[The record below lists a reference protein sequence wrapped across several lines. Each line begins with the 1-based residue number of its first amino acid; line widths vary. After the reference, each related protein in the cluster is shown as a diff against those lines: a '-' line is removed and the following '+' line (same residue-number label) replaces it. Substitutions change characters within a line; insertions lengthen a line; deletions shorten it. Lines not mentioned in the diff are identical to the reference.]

1 MNKIFNGQRLKE
13 ARLYNKLTITEL
25 GVKLNVTKQ
34 MISKYENQNTE
45 PSFEKS
51 LLLTKILGYPRE
63 FFYTGDKFNIQ
74 SEGTFFR
81 SRLTATQKAKDP
93 ASIALKYS
101 VIVRD
106 FLEQY
111 IDFPSLDERSNY
123 ESLNNYNKIARKM
136 REYVGLDNG
145 PIPDIIEVAELMG
158 FTVISMN
165 YEESKVDAFSSMN
178 IIENHSNEPKQYFVI
193 VTGTGESRS
202 FYRQQFSIAHEMA
215 HWVLHQ
221 NINPQEL
228 DKDEYK
234 IMEDEANKLASIFLL
249 PEETFGVELASKVT
263 NEIETYY
270 SLKRK
275 WNVSMAAMIIRARD
289 LNLINSE
296 QEIKLYKQMHYRKW
310 KNPEPFDLET
320 KASVPV
326 AFKQSLE
333 LLIDE
338 GILKGHE
345 IPIKIAEQYNLY
357 LTPKM
362 LAMICGVNP
371 SIFIDNSESRV
382 VLKLKDFKNKSENI
396 KSNNN

>member
-25 GVKLNVTKQ
+25 GEKLNVSKQ
-34 MISKYENQNTE
+34 MISKYENGNGE

-51 LLLTKILGYPRE
+51 LQLTNILEYPRE
-63 FFYTGDKFNIQ
+63 FFYTRDNFELN

-81 SRLTATQKAKDP
+81 SRLTATQKSKDP

-106 FLEQY
+106 FLEKY
-111 IDFPSLDERSNY
+111 IEFPILENRVNY
-123 ESLNNYNKIARKM
+123 ETIEEYDLIAQRM
-136 REYVGLDNG
+136 REYVGLDSG
-145 PIPDIIEVAELMG
+145 PIHDIIEIAELMG
-158 FTVISMN
+158 FTVISMD
-165 YEESKVDAFSSMN
+165 YSESKVDAFSSMN
-178 IIENHSNEPKQYFVI
+178 SIENINGERNNYFVI
-193 VTGTGESRS
+193 VTGTGERSS

-228 DKDEYK
+228 DKEEYK
-234 IMEDEANKLASIFLL
+234 IMEDEANRLASIFLM
-249 PEETFGVELASKVT
+249 PANSFGEELSSKIVD
-263 NEIETYY
+263 EIDTYY
-270 SLKRK
+270 NLKRK
-275 WNVSMAAMIIRARD
+275 WNVSMAAMIKRAKD
-289 LNLINSE
+289 LEIINAD
-296 QEIKLYKQMHYRKW
+296 QEVKLYKQLHYRKW

-320 KASVPV
+320 KVTVPV

-333 LLIDE
+333 LLMDE

-345 IPIKIAEQYNLY
+345 IPQMLAEQYNLY

-362 LAMICGVNP
+362 LSMICGVEP
-371 SIFIDNSESRV
+371 TMFSDNSQSRV
-382 VLKLKDFKNKSENI
+382 VLKIKDFKNKYSG
-396 KSNNN
+396 

>member
-25 GVKLNVTKQ
+25 GEKLNVTKQ

-63 FFYTGDKFNIQ
+63 FFYTEDKFNIQ

-111 IDFPSLDERSNY
+111 IDFPSLDERTKY
-123 ESLNNYNKIARKM
+123 ENLNDYNKIAKQMRKF
-136 REYVGLDNG
+136 VGLDNG

-158 FTVISMN
+158 FTVISMD

-178 IIENHSNEPKQYFVI
+178 SIENHLNESKEYFVI

-202 FYRQQFSIAHEMA
+202 FYRQQFSVAHEMA

-221 NINPQEL
+221 NFNPQEL

-234 IMEDEANKLASIFLL
+234 TMEDEANKLASIFLL
-249 PEETFGVELASKVT
+249 PEETFGIELASRVT
-263 NEIETYY
+263 DEIETYY

-289 LNLINSE
+289 LNLINSD

-320 KASVPV
+320 KATVPV

-371 SIFIDNSESRV
+371 AIFIDNSESRV
-382 VLKLKDFKNKSENI
+382 VLKLKDFKNERENLKST
-396 KSNNN
+396 NN

>member
-25 GVKLNVTKQ
+25 GEKLNVTKQ

-63 FFYTGDKFNIQ
+63 FFYTEDKFDIQ

-81 SRLTATQKAKDP
+81 SRLTATQKSKNP
-93 ASIALKYS
+93 ASIALRYS

-111 IDFPSLDERSNY
+111 IDFPALDDRVNY
-123 ESLNNYNKIARKM
+123 EGLDDYNQIARKM

-145 PIPDIIEVAELMG
+145 PITDIIEVAELMG
-158 FTVISMN
+158 FTVIRMD

-178 IIENHSNEPKQYFVI
+178 SIENHSSEPKQYFVI
-193 VTGTGESRS
+193 VTGTGETRS

-249 PEETFGVELASKVT
+249 PEETFGTELANRVPD
-263 NEIETYY
+263 EIETYY

-289 LNLINSE
+289 LKLINSD

-320 KASVPV
+320 KATVPV

-371 SIFIDNSESRV
+371 AIFIDNSESRV
-382 VLKLKDFKNKSENI
+382 VLKLKDFKNEKENLKS
-396 KSNNN
+396 SNN

>member
-34 MISKYENQNTE
+34 MISKYENQNIE
-45 PSFEKS
+45 PSFDKS
-51 LLLTKILGYPRE
+51 LQLTTILGYPRE
-63 FFYTGDKFNIQ
+63 FFYTNDKFNIQ
-74 SEGTFFR
+74 NEGTFFR
-81 SRLTATQKAKDP
+81 SRLTATQKAKNP

-111 IDFPSLDERSNY
+111 IDFPQLEEREKY
-123 ESLNNYNKIARKM
+123 ELLQDYNLIAKKM
-136 REYVGLDNG
+136 RNFVGLNNG

-165 YEESKVDAFSSMN
+165 YNESKVDAFSSMN
-178 IIENHSNEPKQYFVI
+178 VIENAVGDINPYFVI
-193 VTGTGESRS
+193 ATGTGESRS

-228 DKDEYK
+228 DKEEYK
-234 IMEDEANKLASIFLL
+234 VMEHEANKLASIFLL
-249 PEETFGVELASKVT
+249 PEDTFGAELAT
-263 NEIETYY
+263 RITDEIDTYY

-275 WNVSMAAMIIRARD
+275 WNVSMAAMIKRARD
-289 LNLINSE
+289 LSLINGD
-296 QEIKLYKQMHYRKW
+296 QEVKLYKQMHYRKW
-310 KNPEPFDLET
+310 RNPEPFDLET
-320 KASVPV
+320 KTTVPV

-362 LAMICGVNP
+362 LAMICGVEP
-371 SIFIDNSESRV
+371 ALFIDNSESRV
-382 VLKLKDFKNKSENI
+382 VLKLKDFKQKHSG
-396 KSNNN
+396 

>member
-34 MISKYENQNTE
+34 MISKYENQNIE

-51 LLLTKILGYPRE
+51 LQLTTILGYPRE
-63 FFYTGDKFNIQ
+63 FFYTNDKFNIQ
-74 SEGTFFR
+74 NEGTFFR
-81 SRLTATQKAKDP
+81 SRLTATQKAKNP

-111 IDFPSLDERSNY
+111 IDFPQLEERENY
-123 ESLNNYNKIARKM
+123 ELLQDYNLIAKKM
-136 REYVGLDNG
+136 RNFVGLDNG

-165 YEESKVDAFSSMN
+165 YNESKVDAFSSMN
-178 IIENHSNEPKQYFVI
+178 VIENAIGDINPYFVI
-193 VTGTGESRS
+193 ATGTGESRS

-228 DKDEYK
+228 DKEEYK
-234 IMEDEANKLASIFLL
+234 VMEDEANKLASIFLL
-249 PEETFGVELASKVT
+249 PEDTFGAELATRVT
-263 NEIETYY
+263 DEIDTYY

-275 WNVSMAAMIIRARD
+275 WNVSMAAMIKRARD
-289 LNLINSE
+289 LSLINGD
-296 QEIKLYKQMHYRKW
+296 QEVKLYKQMHYRKW

-320 KASVPV
+320 KTTVPV

-362 LAMICGVNP
+362 LAMICGVDP
-371 SIFIDNSESRV
+371 ALFIDNSQSRV
-382 VLKLKDFKNKSENI
+382 VLKLKDFKQKHSG
-396 KSNNN
+396 

>member
-1 MNKIFNGQRLKE
+1 
-13 ARLYNKLTITEL
+13 
-25 GVKLNVTKQ
+25 
-34 MISKYENQNTE
+34 MIEE
-45 PSFEKS
+45 
-51 LLLTKILGYPRE
+51 RE
-63 FFYTGDKFNIQ
+63 
-74 SEGTFFR
+74 
-81 SRLTATQKAKDP
+81 
-93 ASIALKYS
+93 
-101 VIVRD
+101 
-106 FLEQY
+106 
-111 IDFPSLDERSNY
+111 NY
-123 ESLNNYNKIARKM
+123 ELLQDYNLIAKKM
-136 REYVGLDNG
+136 RNFVGLDNG

-165 YEESKVDAFSSMN
+165 YNESKVDAFSSMN
-178 IIENHSNEPKQYFVI
+178 VIENAVGDITPYFVI
-193 VTGTGESRS
+193 ATGTGESRS

-228 DKDEYK
+228 DKEEYK
-234 IMEDEANKLASIFLL
+234 VMEDEANKLASIFLL
-249 PEETFGVELASKVT
+249 PEDTFGAELATRVT
-263 NEIETYY
+263 DEIDTYY

-275 WNVSMAAMIIRARD
+275 WNVSMAAMIKRARD
-289 LNLINSE
+289 LSLINGD

-320 KASVPV
+320 KTTVPV

-362 LAMICGVNP
+362 LAMICGVDP
-371 SIFIDNSESRV
+371 ALFIDNSQSRV
-382 VLKLKDFKNKSENI
+382 VLKLKDFKQKHSG
-396 KSNNN
+396 

>member
-13 ARLYNKLTITEL
+13 SRLYNKLTITEL

-34 MISKYENQNTE
+34 MISKYENQNIE

-51 LLLTKILGYPRE
+51 LQLTTILGYPRE
-63 FFYTGDKFNIQ
+63 FFYTNDKFNIQ
-74 SEGTFFR
+74 NEGTFFR

-111 IDFPSLDERSNY
+111 IDFPQLEDRESY
-123 ESLNNYNKIARKM
+123 ESLQDYNSIAKKM
-136 REYVGLDNG
+136 RNFVGLDNE

-165 YEESKVDAFSSMN
+165 YDESKVDAFSSMN
-178 IIENHSNEPKQYFVI
+178 TIENDVGEINSYFVI

-228 DKDEYK
+228 DKEEYK
-234 IMEDEANKLASIFLL
+234 IMENEANRLASIFLL
-249 PEETFGVELASKVT
+249 PEETFGAELATRVT
-263 NEIETYY
+263 DEIDTYY

-275 WNVSMAAMIIRARD
+275 WNVSMAAMIKRARD
-289 LNLINSE
+289 LSLINGD
-296 QEIKLYKQMHYRKW
+296 QEVKLYKQMHYRKW

-320 KASVPV
+320 KTTVPV

-345 IPIKIAEQYNLY
+345 IPFKIAEQYNLY

-362 LAMICGVNP
+362 LAMICGVEP
-371 SIFIDNSESRV
+371 SLFIDNSQSRV
-382 VLKLKDFKNKSENI
+382 VLKLKDFKQKHSG
-396 KSNNN
+396 

>member
-34 MISKYENQNTE
+34 MISKYENQNIE

-51 LLLTKILGYPRE
+51 LQLTTILGYPRE
-63 FFYTGDKFNIQ
+63 FFYTNDKFNIQ
-74 SEGTFFR
+74 NEGTFLR
-81 SRLTATQKAKDP
+81 SRLTATQKAKNP

-111 IDFPSLDERSNY
+111 IDFPQLEERENY
-123 ESLNNYNKIARKM
+123 ELLQDYNLIAKKM
-136 REYVGLDNG
+136 RNFVGLDNG

-165 YEESKVDAFSSMN
+165 YNESKVDAFSSMN
-178 IIENHSNEPKQYFVI
+178 VIENAIGDINPYFVI
-193 VTGTGESRS
+193 ATGTGESRS

-228 DKDEYK
+228 DKEEYK
-234 IMEDEANKLASIFLL
+234 VMEDEANKLASIFLL
-249 PEETFGVELASKVT
+249 PEDTFGAELATRVT
-263 NEIETYY
+263 DEIDTYY

-275 WNVSMAAMIIRARD
+275 WNVSMAAMIKRARD
-289 LNLINSE
+289 LSLINGD
-296 QEIKLYKQMHYRKW
+296 QEVKLYKQMHYRKW

-320 KASVPV
+320 KTTVPV

-362 LAMICGVNP
+362 LAMICGVDP
-371 SIFIDNSESRV
+371 ALFIDNSQSRV
-382 VLKLKDFKNKSENI
+382 VLKLKDFKQKHSG
-396 KSNNN
+396 

>member
-25 GVKLNVTKQ
+25 GAELNVTKQ
-34 MISKYENQNTE
+34 MISKYENQNIE

-51 LLLTKILGYPRE
+51 LQIATILGYPRE
-63 FFYTGDKFNIQ
+63 FFYTNDIFNIQ
-74 SEGTFFR
+74 NEGTFFR
-81 SRLTATQKAKDP
+81 SRLTATQKSKNP

-106 FLEQY
+106 FLEQF
-111 IDFPSLDERSNY
+111 IDFPQLEERESY
-123 ESLNNYNKIARKM
+123 EHLEDYNAIAKRM
-136 REYVGLDNG
+136 RNFVGLDSR

-158 FTVISMN
+158 FTVISMDYN
-165 YEESKVDAFSSMN
+165 ESKVDAFSSMN
-178 IIENHSNEPKQYFVI
+178 TIENSLGEVTPYFVI
-193 VTGTGESRS
+193 VTGTGESSS

-228 DKDEYK
+228 DKEEYK
-234 IMEDEANKLASIFLL
+234 IMEDEANRLASIFLL
-249 PEETFGVELASKVT
+249 PEDTFGTELATRVT
-263 NEIETYY
+263 DEIDTYY

-275 WNVSMAAMIIRARD
+275 WNVSMAAMIKRARD
-289 LNLINSE
+289 LSLINGD
-296 QEIKLYKQMHYRKW
+296 QEVKLYKQMHYRKW
-310 KNPEPFDLET
+310 RNPEPFDLET
-320 KASVPV
+320 KTTVPV

-362 LAMICGVNP
+362 LAMICGVDP
-371 SIFIDNSESRV
+371 ALFINNSESRV
-382 VLKLKDFKNKSENI
+382 VLKLKDFKQKHSG
-396 KSNNN
+396 

>member
-25 GVKLNVTKQ
+25 AEKLNVSKQ
-34 MISKYENQNTE
+34 MISKYENGNGE

-51 LLLTKILGYPRE
+51 LQLPNILGYPRE
-63 FFYTGDKFNIQ
+63 FFYTKDIFKLK

-81 SRLTATQKAKDP
+81 SRLTATQKSKDP

-111 IDFPSLDERSNY
+111 IEFPILEDRANY
-123 ESLNNYNKIARKM
+123 ENYEEYDLIAKKM
-136 REYVGLDNG
+136 REYVGLNDG
-145 PIPDIIEVAELMG
+145 PIHDIVEVVELMG
-158 FTVISMN
+158 FTVISMD
-165 YEESKVDAFSSMN
+165 YSESKVDAFSSMN
-178 IIENHSNEPKQYFVI
+178 RIEKNNGEHNDYFVI
-193 VTGTGESRS
+193 VTGTGERSS

-234 IMEDEANKLASIFLL
+234 MMEDEANKLASIFLM
-249 PEETFGVELASKVT
+249 PKESFGAELSSKIVD
-263 NEIETYY
+263 EIDTYY
-270 SLKRK
+270 NLKRK
-275 WNVSMAAMIIRARD
+275 WNVSMAAMIKRARD
-289 LNLINSE
+289 LKIINAD
-296 QEIKLYKQMHYRKW
+296 QEVKLYKQMHYRKW
-310 KNPEPFDLET
+310 KNPEPFDFET
-320 KASVPV
+320 KVTVPI

-345 IPIKIAEQYNLY
+345 IPFNIAEQYNLY

-362 LAMICGVNP
+362 LAMICGVEP
-371 SIFIDNSESRV
+371 AMFIDNSQSRV
-382 VLKLKDFKNKSENI
+382 VLKIKDYKNHKS
-396 KSNNN
+396 S